1 MVHLGTKGIDKQLGF
16 KIFVAH
22 NPNFSQIKQ
31 QDKELNPSG
40 KILRFM
46 SKITVA
52 G

>member
-31 QDKELNPSG
+31 QDKELNPWVRYLDSWVN
-40 KILRFM
+40 L
-46 SKITVA
+46 
-52 G
+52 